1 MRFDKAVLVFG
12 AVVAS
17 AVAIAA
23 QQPPQQVGTPGVQAG
38 RDPNRAAFVAAN
50 CKTQPDAAAPAAGAP
65 GGNAPRGAGA
75 AAPGAPN
82 AGRGGGGNANA
93 APPVLVPPDPAPAIP
108 QVLAAGQRWRK
119 VWEGSGNNTDGA
131 TGTDKGLLLAQ
142 NDLSQIIE
150 ISLANGSVE
159 VLARDTFT
167 GGAIAVLPDG
177 QLYVGS
183 RALNR
188 GIWRVSPRQLFTN
201 TMNGE
206 PLECL
211 GPAVLNDMV
220 ADKKGGIYMTMG
232 GVYYANA
239 RGVVSGR
246 YGRVGGNGIA
256 VSPDDKTLYVTG
268 RLPGA
273 MPPADLKLPAGAP
286 TPTGGIVAFDIQPD
300 GSLINERQFAWAGN
314 DGSAVDQQ
322 GRIYTPGNGGAWV
335 IDPRNG
341 EFLGYFPTPAGTH
354 GLHFGGPGRRTLFSI
369 QLNAQTSV
377 YAIDT
382 LVQGYQATEWKRQ

>member
-12 AVVAS
+12 AFAVS

-23 QQPPQQVGTPGVQAG
+23 QQPQQVGTPGVQAG

-50 CKTQPDAAAPAAGAP
+50 CKAQPAAAPAAAP
-65 GGNAPRGAGA
+65 GG
-75 AAPGAPN
+75 N
-82 AGRGGGGNANA
+82 AGRGGGNA
-93 APPVLVPPDPAPAIP
+93 APAPPPALIPPDPAPAIP
-108 QVLAAGQRWRK
+108 GVLAAGQRWRK

-150 ISLANGSVE
+150 ISLADGSVE
-159 VLARDTFT
+159 VLAKDTLT

-246 YGRVGGNGIA
+246 YGRVGGNGIV
-256 VSPDDKTLYVTG
+256 VSPDDRTLYVTG

-273 MPPADLKLPAGAP
+273 VPPADLKLPAGAP
-286 TPTGGIVAFDIQPD
+286 TPTGGLVAFDIQPD
-300 GSLINERQFAWAGN
+300 GSLTNERQFAWAGN
-314 DGSAVDQQ
+314 DGSAVDLQ

-335 IDPRNG
+335 IDGRTG
-341 EFLGYFPTPAGTH
+341 EFLGYFPTPGGTH

-369 QLNAQTSV
+369 QLNVQTAV
-377 YAIDT
+377 HAIDT
-382 LVQGYQATEWKRQ
+382 LVQGYQATEWKR

>member
-1 MRFDKAVLVFG
+1 MRLDKALVV
-12 AVVAS
+12 AAAICAS
-17 AVAIAA
+17 AVAVAA
-23 QQPPQQVGTPGVQAG
+23 QQQQVGTPGVQAG
-38 RDPNRAAFVAAN
+38 RDPNRDAFVAAN
-50 CKTQPDAAAPAAGAP
+50 CKTQPAAAAPAPARGGGAP
-65 GGNAPRGAGA
+65 GQA
-75 AAPGAPN
+75 AN
-82 AGRGGGGNANA
+82 AGRGGGGGQQAA

-108 QVLAAGQRWRK
+108 GVLAAGQRWRK
-119 VWEGSGNNTDGA
+119 VWTGMGNNTDGA

-150 ISLANGSVE
+150 ISLADGSVE
-159 VLARDTFT
+159 VIARDTFT
-167 GGAIAVLPDG
+167 GGAIAVRPDG
-177 QLYVGS
+177 ELYVGS

-220 ADKKGGIYMTMG
+220 MDKKGGIYMTMG
-232 GVYYANA
+232 GVYYANS

-246 YGRVGGNGIA
+246 YGRVGGNGIV
-256 VSPDDKTLYVTG
+256 VSPDDRMLYVTG
-268 RLPGA
+268 RLMGA
-273 MPPADLKLPAGAP
+273 MPPADLRLPPGAP
-286 TPTGGIVAFDIQPD
+286 TPTGGLVAFDIQPD
-300 GSLINERQFAWAGN
+300 GSLTNERQFAWAGN
-314 DGSAVDQQ
+314 DGSAVDTQ

-335 IDPRNG
+335 IDGKTG

-354 GLHFGGPGRRTLFSI
+354 GLHFGGPNRSTLFSI

-382 LVQGYQATEWKRQ
+382 LVRGYQATEWRR

>member
-1 MRFDKAVLVFG
+1 
-12 AVVAS
+12 
-17 AVAIAA
+17 
-23 QQPPQQVGTPGVQAG
+23 
-38 RDPNRAAFVAAN
+38 
-50 CKTQPDAAAPAAGAP
+50 
-65 GGNAPRGAGA
+65 
-75 AAPGAPN
+75 
-82 AGRGGGGNANA
+82 
-93 APPVLVPPDPAPAIP
+93 
-108 QVLAAGQRWRK
+108 VLAAGQRWRK
-119 VWEGSGNNTDGA
+119 AWEGMGNNTDGA

-150 ISLANGSVE
+150 ISLGGGVE

-177 QLYVGS
+177 ALYVGT

-188 GIWRVSPRQLFTN
+188 GIWRVTPRTLFTN

-220 ADKKGGIYMTMG
+220 ADKKGGIYTTMG

-246 YGRVGGNGIA
+246 YGRVGGNGIV

-273 MPPADLKLPAGAP
+273 TPPADLKLPAGAP
-286 TPTGGIVAFDIQPD
+286 TPTGGLVAFDIQPD
-300 GSLINERQFAWAGN
+300 GSLTNERQFAWAGN
-314 DGSAVDQQ
+314 DGSAVDTA

-335 IDPRNG
+335 IDPANG
-341 EFLGYFPTPAGTH
+341 QFLGYFPTPAGTH
-354 GLHFGGPGRRTLFSI
+354 GLHFGGPGRRTLFSL

-377 YAIDT
+377 HAIDT
-382 LVQGYQATEWKRQ
+382 LVRGYQATEWKR

>member
-1 MRFDKAVLVFG
+1 MVAVIT
-12 AVVAS
+12 
-17 AVAIAA
+17 AVA
-23 QQPPQQVGTPGVQAG
+23 QQQQVGTPGIQAG

-50 CKTQPDAAAPAAGAP
+50 CKTQPAAPAAAPAARGGA
-65 GGNAPRGAGA
+65 NAA
-75 AAPGAPN
+75 
-82 AGRGGGGNANA
+82 RGGGAPAQPA
-93 APPVLVPPDPAPAIP
+93 APPVLIPPDPAPAIP
-108 QVLAAGQRWRK
+108 GVLAAGQRWRK
-119 VWEGSGNNTDGA
+119 VWTGTGNNTDGA

-150 ISLANGSVE
+150 ISLADGSVE
-159 VLARDTFT
+159 VIARDTFT
-167 GGAIAVLPDG
+167 GGAIAILPDG

-188 GIWRVSPRQLFTN
+188 GIWRVSPRTLFTN

-220 ADKKGGIYMTMG
+220 MDKKGGIYMTMG

-246 YGRVGGNGIA
+246 YGRVGGNGIV
-256 VSPDDKTLYVTG
+256 VSPDDRTLYVTG
-268 RLPGA
+268 RLMGA

-286 TPTGGIVAFDIQPD
+286 TPTGGLVAFDIQPD
-300 GSLINERQFAWAGN
+300 GSLTNERQFAWAGN
-314 DGSAVDQQ
+314 DGSAVDRQ

-335 IDPRNG
+335 IDGRTG
-341 EFLGYFPTPAGTH
+341 AFLGYFPTPAGTH
-354 GLHFGGPGRRTLFSI
+354 GLHFGGPDRRTLFSI

-377 YAIDT
+377 HAIDT

>member
-1 MRFDKAVLVFG
+1 MRLDKAVFFAG
-12 AVVAS
+12 IFASGIAV
-17 AVAIAA
+17 AA
-23 QQPPQQVGTPGVQAG
+23 QQPQQQVGTPGVQAG

-50 CKTQPDAAAPAAGAP
+50 CKTQPAAGNVQGNTA
-65 GGNAPRGAGA
+65 GGGGA
-75 AAPGAPN
+75 AAPGAAN

-108 QVLAAGQRWRK
+108 GVLAAGQRWRK
-119 VWEGSGNNTDGA
+119 VWDGSGNNTDGA
-131 TGTDKGLLLAQ
+131 TGTDKGLVLAH

-150 ISLANGSVE
+150 ISLNGSVE
-159 VLARDTFT
+159 VVARDTFT

-177 QLYVGS
+177 QLYVGA

-220 ADKKGGIYMTMG
+220 ADRKGGIYMTMG

-246 YGRVGGNGIA
+246 YGRVGGNGIV

-273 MPPADLKLPAGAP
+273 MPRADLRLPAGAP

-300 GSLINERQFAWAGN
+300 GSLTNERQLAWAGN
-314 DGSAVDQQ
+314 DGSAVDLQ
-322 GRIYTPGNGGAWV
+322 GRIYTPGNGGAWI
-335 IDPRNG
+335 IDPRSG
-341 EFLGYFPTPAGTH
+341 EFLGYFATPAGTH

>member
-1 MRFDKAVLVFG
+1 MRTDKVVFAIG
-12 AVVAS
+12 AFVAS
-17 AVAIAA
+17 AVVIGA
-23 QQPPQQVGTPGVQAG
+23 QQPAQVGTPGVQAG

-50 CKTQPDAAAPAAGAP
+50 CKTQPEAAAPAA
-65 GGNAPRGAGA
+65 NAPRGGG
-75 AAPGAPN
+75 PG
-82 AGRGGGGNANA
+82 RGGGNANA
-93 APPVLVPPDPAPAIP
+93 APAPLIPPDPAPAIP
-108 QVLAAGQRWRK
+108 NVLAAGQRWRK
-119 VWEGSGNNTDGA
+119 VWEGTGNNTDGA

-150 ISLANGSVE
+150 ISLAGGTPE
-159 VLARDTFT
+159 VLARDTYT

-177 QLYVGS
+177 NLYVGS

-188 GIWRVSPRQLFTN
+188 GIWRVTPRQLFTN

-239 RGVVSGR
+239 KGVVSGR
-246 YGRVGGNGIA
+246 YGTVGGNGIA
-256 VSPDDKTLYVTG
+256 VSPDDRTLYVTG
-268 RLPGA
+268 RLAGA
-273 MPPADLKLPAGAP
+273 TPPADLRLPPGAP

-300 GSLINERQFAWAGN
+300 GSLTNERQFAWAGN
-314 DGSAVDQQ
+314 DGTAVDRQ

-335 IDPRNG
+335 IDPSNG
-341 EFLGYFPTPAGTH
+341 QFLGYFPTPAGTH
-354 GLHFGGPGRRTLFSI
+354 GLHFGGPNRSTLFSI

-377 YAIDT
+377 HAIDT
-382 LVQGYQATEWKRQ
+382 LVQGYQATEWNGRK

>member
-1 MRFDKAVLVFG
+1 MDMRTESTLIVAALLASG
-12 AVVAS
+12 IAVVA
-17 AVAIAA
+17 
-23 QQPPQQVGTPGVQAG
+23 QQQVGTPGVQAG

-50 CKTQPDAAAPAAGAP
+50 CKTQPEAAAPAAG
-65 GGNAPRGAGA
+65 GNAARGGGA
-75 AAPGAPN
+75 AAPAT
-82 AGRGGGGNANA
+82 
-93 APPVLVPPDPAPAIP
+93 PPVLVPPDPAPAIP
-108 QVLAAGQRWRK
+108 GVLAAAQRWRK
-119 VWEGSGNNTDGA
+119 VWEGTGNNTDGA

-150 ISLANGSVE
+150 ISLDGRVE
-159 VLARDTFT
+159 VLARDTLT

-188 GIWRVSPRQLFTN
+188 GIWRVAPRTLFTN

-239 RGVVSGR
+239 KGVVSGR
-246 YGRVGGNGIA
+246 YGRVGGNGIV

-273 MPPADLKLPAGAP
+273 MPPADLKLPPGAP
-286 TPTGGIVAFDIQPD
+286 TPTGGLVAFDIQPD
-300 GSLINERQFAWAGN
+300 GSLTNERQFAWAGN
-314 DGSAVDQQ
+314 DGSAVDTT

-335 IDPRNG
+335 IDPANG
-341 EFLGYFPTPAGTH
+341 QFLGYFPTPAGTH
-354 GLHFGGPGRRTLFSI
+354 GLHFGGPGRSTLFSI

-382 LVQGYQATEWKRQ
+382 MVRGYQATEWKR

>member
-1 MRFDKAVLVFG
+1 MRTDTLLIVGTLFASGIAV
-12 AVVAS
+12 
-17 AVAIAA
+17 IA
-23 QQPPQQVGTPGVQAG
+23 QQQVGTPGVQAG

-50 CKTQPDAAAPAAGAP
+50 CKTQPATAAPAAPAP
-65 GGNAPRGAGA
+65 GGNAA
-75 AAPGAPN
+75 
-82 AGRGGGGNANA
+82 RGGGAA
-93 APPVLVPPDPAPAIP
+93 QPTAPPVLIPPDPAPAIP
-108 QVLAAGQRWRK
+108 GVLAAGQRWRK
-119 VWEGSGNNTDGA
+119 VWEGTGNNTDGA

-142 NDLSQIIE
+142 NDLSQVIE
-150 ISLANGSVE
+150 ISLADGSVE
-159 VLARDTFT
+159 VLAKDTLT
-167 GGAIAVLPDG
+167 GGALAVLPNG
-177 QLYVGS
+177 ELYLGT

-188 GIWRVSPRQLFTN
+188 GIWRLSPRQLFTN

-246 YGRVGGNGIA
+246 YGRVGGNGIV

-273 MPPADLKLPAGAP
+273 TPPADLKLPAGAP

-300 GSLINERQFAWAGN
+300 GSLTNERQFAWAGN
-314 DGSAVDQQ
+314 DGSAVDTA

-335 IDPRNG
+335 IDPANG
-341 EFLGYFPTPAGTH
+341 QFLGYFPTPAGTH
-354 GLHFGGPGRRTLFSI
+354 GLHFGGPGRRTLFSL

-377 YAIDT
+377 HAIDT
-382 LVQGYQATEWKRQ
+382 LVRGYQATEWKR